1 MGFSYQV
8 RKPIPNMKM
17 DKRVAILLC
26 TYNGSKFIRKQLD
39 SITNQTHQNWVI
51 FASDDGST
59 DGTLEIIHEY
69 QRNYGEDKI
78 VLLRGPN
85 KGFAWNFISA
95 LESCGDDFDYYA
107 FSDQDDEWVEN
118 KLSHALD
125 YLAQNPQTP
134 SVYCGRTILT
144 DEEGEVIGLSPLF
157 DKTPSFRNALVQ
169 SIAGG
174 NTMVLNKQAR
184 DIVIETPKWQK
195 IISHDWWVYI
205 LITGCGGDV
214 HYDSSPTIKYRQH
227 QENLIGSNL
236 TMIARAQRIK
246 KLMGGH
252 FKRWNDKNLE
262 LLKPF
267 QNRLTPENAKILSS
281 FDSNRNAN
289 IFSRIRMIFE
299 TRLYRQTWCGNIA
312 LIAAIFLNKI

>member
-1 MGFSYQV
+1 
-8 RKPIPNMKM
+8 MKM

-85 KGFAWNFISA
+85 KGFARNFISA
-95 LESCGDDFDYYA
+95 LENCGDDFDYYA

-144 DEEGEVIGLSPLF
+144 DEKGKLLASLRYLIKPLH
-157 DKTPSFRNALVQ
+157 SV
-169 SIAGG
+169 
-174 NTMVLNKQAR
+174 M
-184 DIVIETPKWQK
+184 
-195 IISHDWWVYI
+195 H
-205 LITGCGGDV
+205 
-214 HYDSSPTIKYRQH
+214 
-227 QENLIGSNL
+227 
-236 TMIARAQRIK
+236 
-246 KLMGGH
+246 
-252 FKRWNDKNLE
+252 
-262 LLKPF
+262 
-267 QNRLTPENAKILSS
+267 
-281 FDSNRNAN
+281 
-289 IFSRIRMIFE
+289 
-299 TRLYRQTWCGNIA
+299 
-312 LIAAIFLNKI
+312 